1 MLPKCVLCPP
11 PRGGRAHANAAAA
24 FTCDRLSRWIAGER
38 LSLWDSCTTPSLQRV
53 KMSKQHKQSL
63 AMSLVRE
70 GFDKKACSTLT
81 AEGLVEPT
89 RAALDKLRP
98 LHPSA
103 PPPSV
108 SSIHMLPPGPSFD
121 SDAVLEALRG
131 FPRDSAPGPFWPAG
145 PAPPGRFDSWPRFR
159 RAGTACCGRGA
170 PSAGGCPVIYSS
182 FLRRCLPSSFA
193 EEG

>member
-1 MLPKCVLCPP
+1 MILMMMLLFRP
-11 PRGGRAHANAAAA
+11 NAAAA

-131 FPRDSAPGPFWPAG
+131 FPRDSAPGPSGLRAQHLLDAVIPGHDSVVLEQLVAAG
-145 PAPPGRFDSWPRFR
+145 MFLA
-159 RAGTACCGRGA
+159 RGDA
-170 PSAGGCPVIYSS
+170 PSSIAH
-182 FLRRCLPSSFA
+182 FFA
-193 EEG
+193 F